1 LSDLHNSS
9 IAITQIRCIPVER
22 MAYSSSGRFKGEE
35 SPPCL
40 LPALRVIRHPPLRS
54 CSCPQRRPQKQPPK
68 PLRGAPPLAPASRV
82 PNLPRCACADL
93 RSRSALSIPLRS
105 ITRVGIPLGLQLLPP
120 AFARWRSACMSH
132 ATATTT
138 ATAKEQ
144 RP

>member
-1 LSDLHNSS
+1 MSHANYANRVQPGNGQSIREYEIYFFGTIQREEVSSLS
-9 IAITQIRCIPVER
+9 
-22 MAYSSSGRFKGEE
+22 
-35 SPPCL
+35 
-40 LPALRVIRHPPLRS
+40 PAGFARHPPPTSAGLFL
-54 CSCPQRRPQKQPPK
+54 PATPTLKATAK

-93 RSRSALSIPLRS
+93 RSRSAPSIPLRC
-105 ITRVGIPLGLQLLPP
+105 IARVGRPLGLQLLPP

-138 ATAKEQ
+138 AKAKEQ